1 MVFEL
6 LPPGTAR
13 TMELLLLS
21 FCVISPVFVE
31 LVDELVVPD
40 VDGRLELPLPFG
52 GLGNRRRN
60 LKMRKRERERQEIIR
75 GC

>member
-21 FCVISPVFVE
+21 FCVISPVF
-31 LVDELVVPD
+31 VDELVVPD

-60 LKMRKRERERQEIIR
+60 LK
-75 GC
+75 